1 MNERNEGGF
10 GFIVGCGFMFFVFGS
25 CISTAWLGYSM
36 GKGYS
41 DPEIATENQKLKRED
56 HNLSKKPKRL
66 LKNQFKIHLILQK
79 KITDKIYLH

>member
-41 DPEIATENQKLKRED
+41 DPEIATENQKLKREND
-56 HNLSKKPKRL
+56 LLYRQLAIESRDKKQTCFGFFC
-66 LKNQFKIHLILQK
+66 NQNQE
-79 KITDKIYLH
+79 D